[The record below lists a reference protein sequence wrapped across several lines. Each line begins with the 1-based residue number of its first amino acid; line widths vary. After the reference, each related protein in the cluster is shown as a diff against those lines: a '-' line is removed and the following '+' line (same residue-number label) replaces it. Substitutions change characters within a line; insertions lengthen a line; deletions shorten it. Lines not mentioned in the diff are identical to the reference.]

1 MTPEKLRLFVAAV
14 LPPEQLEAVAALVRR
29 LQPGLE
35 RARWTVPDNRHITL
49 KFLGWADADRLEDI
63 SERVTAVARAH
74 APADLDLGPLGAFP
88 SSRRARVL
96 WLGLDD
102 PQRLLERL
110 ASALDSA
117 LEPLGF
123 KPEERAFT
131 PHVTLA
137 RFKPPESVER
147 VTAEPVEVEA
157 RRFPVDRLVLFRS
170 HPHLSGV
177 RYEELAEVALRYEV

>member
-1 MTPEKLRLFVAAV
+1 VTPEKLRLFVAAV
-14 LPPEQLEAVAALVRR
+14 LPSEQLEVVAALVRR
-29 LQPGLE
+29 LQPELE
-35 RARWTVPDNRHITL
+35 RARWTAAANQHVTL
-49 KFLGWADADRLEDI
+49 KFLGWTGADRLEDI

-74 APADLDLGPLGAFP
+74 APADLELGPLGAFP
-88 SSRRARVL
+88 SRRRARVL

-102 PQRLLERL
+102 PQRLLESL

-117 LEPLGF
+117 LAPVGF
-123 KPEERAFT
+123 KPEKRAFT

-147 VTAEPVEVEA
+147 VTAEPVAVEA

-170 HPHLSGV
+170 HPHSSGV
-177 RYEELAEVALRYEV
+177 RYEELVAVALRDEV